1 RNLYCVAKMK
11 EVRLPQPEIKA
22 DIRAAGNVYKV
33 TLQSSQVA
41 RDVYLSFGDADAKF
55 SDNYVD
61 LLPGESVQIEV
72 TSKASLDQLR
82 RELKIF
88 SLYDAFLPP
97 LPTDQS
103 KAGS

>member
-1 RNLYCVAKMK
+1 MK
-11 EVRLPQPEIKA
+11 EVRLPQPDIKA
-22 DIRAAGNVYKV
+22 DIQPVGNGYKV

-61 LLPGESVQIEV
+61 LFPGESVQIEV
-72 TSKASLDQLR
+72 SSKASLGQLR
-82 RELKIF
+82 QELKII

-97 LPTDQS
+97 LPMDQS
-103 KAGS
+103 KGGS